1 MNDQEGKDVAPVKPL
16 YRDLNELSE
25 ILVETRARL
34 DGLDNLIN
42 RISEPR
48 PRDQNKNSEEATK
61 QMSWESMTLE
71 QKVSLLRQAAN
82 STYQKLIE
90 VGNRLNSL
98 I

>member
-48 PRDQNKNSEEATK
+48 PKDKAPDEAIK
-61 QMSWESMTLE
+61 QLSWESMTLE
-71 QKVSLLRQAAN
+71 QKVSMLRQAAN
-82 STYQKLIE
+82 FNYQKLIE